1 MAAVSARSPAPTV
14 TVRVPDQ
21 RAVGRRSIRPAVR
34 VPDHSAN
41 GAAFIRAMVRY
52 EDQATI
58 AEPALRPLVRDP
70 DHAERR
76 TFQAAIGA
84 PMIVVVRRY
93 ERWAFQASGDE
104 TRMAGTPR

>member
-1 MAAVSARSPAPTV
+1 
-14 TVRVPDQ
+14 
-21 RAVGRRSIRPAVR
+21 

-70 DHAERR
+70 DHAD
-76 TFQAAIGA
+76 
-84 PMIVVVRRY
+84 
-93 ERWAFQASGDE
+93 RWAFQAGAQGVVGDS
-104 TRMAGTPR
+104 R